1 MASVQG
7 RIGALFAM
15 FVALLAVAA
24 ARTMYLGVL
33 HGAALRRLA
42 RTQQVTEETVPAQRG
57 TITDRNGT
65 VLAIS
70 EPAEDISA
78 TPYLVRPYWR
88 STS

>member
-1 MASVQG
+1 MASVQS
-7 RIGALFAM
+7 RIGALFAV

-24 ARTMYLGVL
+24 ARATYLGVV

-42 RTQQVTEETVPAQRG
+42 HTQQVTDETVPAQRG

-70 EPAEDISA
+70 EPADEISA
-78 TPYLVRPYWR
+78 TRTWSRNL
-88 STS
+88 